1 MRLSLK
7 QQILIR
13 ETVAAE
19 TDGTVRV
26 YVYGSRLQDAARG
39 GDLDLLIES
48 KTKLSLLQ
56 RARIKLSLE
65 KHLGIPVD
73 IISTA
78 LTSPRTPFQ
87 EIAYMRGVLL

>member
-7 QQILIR
+7 QQTLIC

-19 TDGTVRV
+19 TDDSVRI
-26 YVYGSRLQDAARG
+26 YVFGSRLQDTARG

-48 KTKLSLLQ
+48 KAKLSLLQ

-65 KHLGIPVD
+65 EHLGMPVG
-73 IISTA
+73 IISTTS
-78 LTSPRTPFQ
+78 TSPRTPFQ
-87 EIAYMRGVLL
+87 EIAYSQGVLL